1 MYNITSVASVH
12 YLMPKIATSVGS
24 LNCVFYPIACTL
36 HTHLLATACQMDR
49 RGPPNRSRGPRA
61 PRLLVWI
68 ILCCKPALGEVDL
81 FFELVDDLVLPVE
94 QLVEGCNE
102 KVGPLHCQRLSHLQ
116 QFTIEN
122 LEINF
127 PIKKITR

>member
-24 LNCVFYPIACTL
+24 LNCVFLPHCMHIVHPSFANCL
-36 HTHLLATACQMDR
+36 SDGW
-49 RGPPNRSRGPRA
+49 GPPNRSRGPRA
-61 PRLLVWI
+61 PRLLVWS